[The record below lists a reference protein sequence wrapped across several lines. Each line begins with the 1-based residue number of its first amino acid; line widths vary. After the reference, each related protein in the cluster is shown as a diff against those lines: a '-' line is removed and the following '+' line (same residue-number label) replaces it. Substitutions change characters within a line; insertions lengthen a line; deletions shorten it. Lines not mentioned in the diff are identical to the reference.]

1 MKQLIEIDLLIKT
14 MNTEIIYLEYFIHH
28 LRRCKKDSD
37 KMRLTIFIL
46 CRTINI
52 NLLFSKIQN
61 EINEINET
69 I

>member
-1 MKQLIEIDLLIKT
+1 MKQLIEIYLLNKTLSNEIK
-14 MNTEIIYLEYFIHH
+14 MLDYFIYH
-28 LRRCKKDSD
+28 LSRCKKDSD

-46 CRTINI
+46 CKTINI

-61 EINEINET
+61 QINET